1 MLIVGLTGGIA
12 CGKSTVSKRL
22 EEHHKLPIVDA
33 DKIAREIVQPGK
45 PSYNKIV
52 TYFGQKIPNLVN
64 DDNTLNRQALG
75 GYVFANKDELRV
87 LNSFTHPEVRKQMV
101 WNVIK
106 AWLSF
111 EKMVILDVPL
121 LFESK
126 LDVYCAVSVCVVCDE
141 DVQLQRLMNR
151 NPELSEEECRN
162 RIASQMG
169 NSEKIKKS
177 DIVVDNGSSLEE
189 LYSKIDGVVTG
200 ITPWTIVSMIE
211 ILVPPIGLISAL
223 FCYLKNRM
231 KHNK

>member
-1 MLIVGLTGGIA
+1 
-12 CGKSTVSKRL
+12 
-22 EEHHKLPIVDA
+22 
-33 DKIAREIVQPGK
+33 
-45 PSYNKIV
+45 
-52 TYFGQKIPNLVN
+52 
-64 DDNTLNRQALG
+64 
-75 GYVFANKDELRV
+75 
-87 LNSFTHPEVRKQMV
+87 MV

>member
-126 LDVYCAVSVCVVCDE
+126 LDVYCADC
-141 DVQLQRLMNR
+141 
-151 NPELSEEECRN
+151 
-162 RIASQMG
+162 IT
-169 NSEKIKKS
+169 
-177 DIVVDNGSSLEE
+177 
-189 LYSKIDGVVTG
+189 DG
-200 ITPWTIVSMIE
+200 
-211 ILVPPIGLISAL
+211 
-223 FCYLKNRM
+223 
-231 KHNK
+231 

>member
-87 LNSFTHPEVRKQMV
+87 LNSFTHPEVRKQM
-101 WNVIK
+101 
-106 AWLSF
+106 
-111 EKMVILDVPL
+111 
-121 LFESK
+121 
-126 LDVYCAVSVCVVCDE
+126 
-141 DVQLQRLMNR
+141 RLMNR

-189 LYSKIDGVVTG
+189 LYSKIDGVVTR

-211 ILVPPIGLISAL
+211 ILFPPIGLISAL